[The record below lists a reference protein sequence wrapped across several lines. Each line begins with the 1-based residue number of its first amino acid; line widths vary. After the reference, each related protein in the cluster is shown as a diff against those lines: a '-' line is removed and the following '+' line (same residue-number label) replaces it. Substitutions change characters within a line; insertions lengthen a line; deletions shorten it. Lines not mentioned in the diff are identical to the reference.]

1 MELEKNAKETF
12 FLSPDKVSH
21 NPGWPQTHNV
31 AKDNFELLNST
42 SLGLELELC
51 TTEPGFSKY

>member
-1 MELEKNAKETF
+1 MELGKKCKRNI
-12 FLSPDKVSH
+12 LSPGKVSH

-31 AKDNFELLNST
+31 AKYNFELLNST

-51 TTEPGFSKY
+51 TTVPGFSKY